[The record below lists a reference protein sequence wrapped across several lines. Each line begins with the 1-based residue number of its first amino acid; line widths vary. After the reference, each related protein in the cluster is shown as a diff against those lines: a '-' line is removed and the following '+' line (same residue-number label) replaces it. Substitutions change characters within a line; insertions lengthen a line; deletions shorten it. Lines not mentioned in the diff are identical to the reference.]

1 MQESALESTVLS
13 LVGTPTVLRPGGVTR
28 EMLESVIGHVDIA
41 HAVLNPLKNGETA
54 ASPGMKYKHYAPEC
68 DVVIADGGNDCKKT
82 ASIACREYT
91 RAELSGKKCIIL
103 ATEQNK
109 SRYSGK
115 RHVVIGDRTQ
125 PQTLCAALFR
135 ELRNESCGMDLI
147 IAESVP
153 AEAQGLAYMNRL
165 LRAAGFTVISE

>member
-1 MQESALESTVLS
+1 DGCIDAIIDGGDCRVGVESTVLS
-13 LVGTPTVLRPGGVTR
+13 LGGTPTVLRPGGVTR

-91 RAELSGKKCIIL
+91 RAELSGKKCTYCNGTNQIPL
-103 ATEQNK
+103 
-109 SRYSGK
+109 SG
-115 RHVVIGDRTQ
+115 
-125 PQTLCAALFR
+125 
-135 ELRNESCGMDLI
+135 
-147 IAESVP
+147 SVCYRRQDSTADAVRRP
-153 AEAQGLAYMNRL
+153 
-165 LRAAGFTVISE
+165 FS

>member
-1 MQESALESTVLS
+1 MVGVAGSMVSASWI
-13 LVGTPTVLRPGGVTR
+13 GIYFQTP
-28 EMLESVIGHVDIA
+28 VIVFGA
-41 HAVLNPLKNGETA
+41 G
-54 ASPGMKYKHYAPEC
+54 
-68 DVVIADGGNDCKKT
+68 DVI
-82 ASIACREYT
+82 
-91 RAELSGKKCIIL
+91 IIL
-103 ATEQNK
+103 ATEQTK

-135 ELRNESCGMDLI
+135 ELRNESRGMDLI

-165 LRAAGFTVISE
+165 LRASGFTVISE

>member
-1 MQESALESTVLS
+1 
-13 LVGTPTVLRPGGVTR
+13 
-28 EMLESVIGHVDIA
+28 MLESVIGHVDIA

-54 ASPGMKYKHYAPEC
+54 ASPGMKYTHYAPEC

-103 ATEQNK
+103 ATEQTK

-135 ELRNESCGMDLI
+135 ELRNESRGMDLI